1 MKMDPVLSLL
11 SLSRKAGKLKSGTF
25 QVEESVKKFKSH
37 LVICATDSSD
47 RRKDDVKNMCEFYE
61 VPYLYYG
68 TKEELGGCIG
78 KTENAVLSVEDEKL
92 ALSIVKKAD
101 TSSF

>member
-1 MKMDPVLSLL
+1 MKTDAVLSLL
-11 SLSRKAGKLKSGTF
+11 SLCKKAGKIKAGTF

-47 RRKDDVKNMCEFYE
+47 RRKEDVKNMCEFYE
-61 VPYLYYG
+61 VPFIYYG
-68 TKEELGGCIG
+68 TKEDLGACIG

-101 TSSF
+101 GNSL

>member
-11 SLSRKAGKLKSGTF
+11 SLSKKAGKIKAGTF
-25 QVEESVKKFKSH
+25 QVEESVKKYRSF

-61 VPYLYYG
+61 VPHITYG
-68 TKEELGGCIG
+68 TKEELGNCIG
-78 KTENAVLSVEDEKL
+78 KTSNAILSVEDEKL
-92 ALSIVKKAD
+92 ALSIIKKAD
-101 TSSF
+101 KNSF